1 MQQYNVSGTVR
12 LLNIVA
18 YVCPLCS
25 CYFFFIKHVDMKN
38 RLVDMQENHV
48 NMQRNYVG
56 VQCHVKEL

>member
-1 MQQYNVSGTVR
+1 
-12 LLNIVA
+12 
-18 YVCPLCS
+18 
-25 CYFFFIKHVDMKN
+25 MKN